1 MGFPQPSDAMWQDVK
16 LVLLLSFFLQMFLV
30 LFGASSF
37 SDSTFKAKSQIP
49 SR

>member
-16 LVLLLSFFLQMFLV
+16 LVLPLSQFADV
-30 LFGASSF
+30 FGASSF
-37 SDSTFKAKSQIP
+37 SDSTFKANSQIP